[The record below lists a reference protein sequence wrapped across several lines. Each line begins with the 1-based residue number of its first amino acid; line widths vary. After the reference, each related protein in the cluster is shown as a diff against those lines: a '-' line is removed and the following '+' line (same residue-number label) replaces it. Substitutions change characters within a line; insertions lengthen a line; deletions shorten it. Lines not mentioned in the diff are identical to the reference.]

1 MVPLKELLDRSRTR
15 RYVPLHKDCGISPWN
30 LLLERDKKIVELREI
45 PMLVGI
51 TELKLFFEKS
61 RYVTSG
67 GRCGSCPWSLLE

>member
-1 MVPLKELLDRSRTR
+1 M
-15 RYVPLHKDCGISPWN
+15 
-30 LLLERDKKIVELREI
+30 LERDKKNVELRDI

-61 RYVTSG
+61 RYVVLG